1 MTARGDISS
10 TADFSKQIDSK
21 RAFNA
26 AVKKVQAAAAAYYDT
41 DTQLLTDVDYDALV
55 DAIEAAHGVHADW
68 DHAGIL
74 SAVSAGA
81 SSGGDVVHAM
91 PMLSLAK
98 SKTLDD
104 VRDFLTRIKGHP
116 TITELKLDGLA
127 VSGLYV
133 AGRLALVAT
142 RGDGSTGE
150 DVTSQAQNVT
160 GLPARIR
167 TNGSFE
173 VRGEIYMT
181 ELDFDL
187 ANENRVATGKPAF
200 VNPRNATAGSLR
212 NTDRGYH
219 APMSFAAYDA
229 FGVTVDKHQNHKERM
244 EVLNRFGL
252 QTAAGLLPDIDM
264 AGDPLQLL
272 SLIGERRAS
281 LGFPIDGAVI
291 KVANIKA
298 REELGNV
305 GRTPRWATAW
315 KYPPDTAVTVL
326 RDIEIAIG
334 RTGQLGLRAVLDP
347 VFVGGTTITYATVH
361 NPSWVAEAGLRI
373 GGRVLVYRA
382 GDVVPRITAPADGK
396 QPKGSRPWVPPTHC
410 PQCGQ
415 LLDTSTMLFRCTSL
429 ECSVTG
435 RIIYAASRDCL
446 DIDGLGVEIAQ
457 ALVDAEI
464 VLDIADLYS
473 VTAPNLAKVALGL
486 TPSGKPRLIGA
497 TVAAKLID
505 QIQGSKNQPLARV
518 VTALGIRMTG
528 RTISRR
534 LVGHFGSLDAIRS
547 ATVLELSDVEG
558 IGTDKAEA
566 IHDGFRAMT
575 DVIDRLVAAGVTTQK
590 EPGAD
595 AKQNPLEGKTVVVT
609 GAMTGP
615 LARFSRNEMNELIER
630 FGGRASG
637 SVSARTDYLVCGEP
651 GSSKHEKAVLLGVPI
666 LTPEAFADLIGL

>member
-1 MTARGDISS
+1 
-10 TADFSKQIDSK
+10 
-21 RAFNA
+21 
-26 AVKKVQAAAAAYYDT
+26 
-41 DTQLLTDVDYDALV
+41 
-55 DAIEAAHGVHADW
+55 
-68 DHAGIL
+68 
-74 SAVSAGA
+74 
-81 SSGGDVVHAM
+81 
-91 PMLSLAK
+91 
-98 SKTLDD
+98 
-104 VRDFLTRIKGHP
+104 
-116 TITELKLDGLA
+116 
-127 VSGLYV
+127 
-133 AGRLALVAT
+133 
-142 RGDGSTGE
+142 
-150 DVTSQAQNVT
+150 
-160 GLPARIR
+160 
-167 TNGSFE
+167 
-173 VRGEIYMT
+173 
-181 ELDFDL
+181 
-187 ANENRVATGKPAF
+187 
-200 VNPRNATAGSLR
+200 
-212 NTDRGYH
+212 
-219 APMSFAAYDA
+219 
-229 FGVTVDKHQNHKERM
+229 
-244 EVLNRFGL
+244 
-252 QTAAGLLPDIDM
+252 
-264 AGDPLQLL
+264 
-272 SLIGERRAS
+272 
-281 LGFPIDGAVI
+281 
-291 KVANIKA
+291 
-298 REELGNV
+298 
-305 GRTPRWATAW
+305 
-315 KYPPDTAVTVL
+315 VL

-637 SVSARTDYLVCGEP
+637 SVSAKTDYLVCGEP
-651 GSSKHEKAVLLGVPI
+651 GSSKHEKALLLGVSI
-666 LTPEAFADLIGL
+666 LSPAEFADLIGI